1 MKSPEKVFFTKRTQP
16 SQTKH
21 EPNPVS
27 STPCW
32 PGFPPQTP
40 GFSVPFP
47 RLCGTRTQRVGGTE
61 SGVPQTA
68 IGRCK
73 TSGGTS
79 APPKGESLRDLLI
92 GVTNFFREAEI
103 FEAIQKQVI
112 PQVFEGK
119 TAESVIRIWV
129 PGCSTGE
136 EAYSL
141 AILLQEW
148 MEEKKKN
155 FKVQIFATDIDRE
168 AIDRARAG
176 VYPASIIADVSP
188 ERLAQYFRPEDADGN
203 SYRIHKT
210 IRDMLSFSEHD
221 LIKDPPFSRLDLI
234 SCRNLLIYMGT
245 ELQKKAH
252 AAIPL
257 CSESGRDPGF
267 GVFGKRWR
275 L

>member
-129 PGCSTGE
+129 PG
-136 EAYSL
+136 
-141 AILLQEW
+141 
-148 MEEKKKN
+148 
-155 FKVQIFATDIDRE
+155 
-168 AIDRARAG
+168 
-176 VYPASIIADVSP
+176 
-188 ERLAQYFRPEDADGN
+188 
-203 SYRIHKT
+203 YRIHKT
-210 IRDMLSFSEHD
+210 IRDMLSFSEHN